1 MGQKE
6 QPLIE
11 FIGVKCFKSLVFTL
25 FFKFDIA
32 LMLDFRL
39 VMFLLYHHKTNYD
52 YDCCVHFRWHDNIT
66 WYNKRFMVVTSF
78 LLNLK
83 IKHSK
88 LIPLRRKDWINFGM
102 QGQPGE
108 NYSTLLL

>member
-1 MGQKE
+1 
-6 QPLIE
+6 
-11 FIGVKCFKSLVFTL
+11 
-25 FFKFDIA
+25 
-32 LMLDFRL
+32 MLDFQL

-52 YDCCVHFRWHDNIT
+52 YDCCVHFRWHDKIT

-88 LIPLRRKDWINFGM
+88 LIHLRRKDWINFSM
-102 QGQPGE
+102 QGQLGE
-108 NYSTLLL
+108 NYSALLL